1 MKNMFKMMGVAL
13 LAGAMLFTACKKDKE
28 DTNTNSGTTTTYSV
42 TVSMDG
48 TSWQSNNEL
57 LYKVEGDLLT
67 IQGEQDTNGFQI
79 ICGQNAQNYSFGND
93 DYAVVIWSGENEI
106 EGTING
112 YINITAI
119 DLNSANKSISANLKC
134 EMVQVES
141 GMWLEIT
148 LANAKM
154 VEAGNKLRNI

>member
-28 DTNTNSGTTTTYSV
+28 DTTPTNNVPTYSV
-42 TVSMDG
+42 VVSIDG
-48 TSWQSNNEL
+48 NTWQSNNEL

-134 EMVQVES
+134 EMGQVES

>member
-42 TVSMDG
+42 TVSMAG
-48 TSWQSNNEL
+48 QTWQTNDEL
-57 LYKVEGDLLT
+57 LYMVDGNLLT

-79 ICGQNAQNYSFGND
+79 ICGKNAQNYSFGVE
-93 DYAVVIWSGENEI
+93 DYAVSLWSGNTAVP
-106 EGTING
+106 GTTNG

-119 DLNSANKSISANLKC
+119 DLNSNNIIKTISAKLKC
-134 EMVQVES
+134 EMVQIES
-141 GMWLEIT
+141 DMWLEIT
-148 LANAKM
+148 LDNAKM
-154 VEAGNKLRNI
+154 VEGEK